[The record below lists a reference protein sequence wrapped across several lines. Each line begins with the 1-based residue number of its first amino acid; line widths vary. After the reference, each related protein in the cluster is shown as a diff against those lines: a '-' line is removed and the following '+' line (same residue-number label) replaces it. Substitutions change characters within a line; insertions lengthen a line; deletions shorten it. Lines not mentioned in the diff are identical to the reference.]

1 LVFCFQIS
9 TNKKIAVFHACVG
22 GCHGCI
28 NLNQLDNK
36 GMEAIVEKLEKLYE
50 DLGLAEREVSRA
62 DFWALAGTVAV
73 EIGVKLHEG

>member
-1 LVFCFQIS
+1 
-9 TNKKIAVFHACVG
+9 
-22 GCHGCI
+22 
-28 NLNQLDNK
+28 
-36 GMEAIVEKLEKLYE
+36 MEAIVEKLEKLYE